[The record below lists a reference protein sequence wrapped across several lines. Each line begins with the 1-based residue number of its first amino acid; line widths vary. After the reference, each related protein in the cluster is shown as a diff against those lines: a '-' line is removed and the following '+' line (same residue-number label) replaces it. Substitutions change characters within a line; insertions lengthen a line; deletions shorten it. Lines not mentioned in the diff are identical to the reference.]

1 MLVVTGRAQTPGQPE
16 GQQQRRGEEMEEA
29 DKELALIREQRDE
42 AMCYA
47 KELEREE
54 ADRSALRSAQASA
67 ELLYAQQKAELDAHE
82 IRNSSRIPLQS
93 IERRFAA
100 GVEVLNVERRRLV
113 SDHIQRTDV
122 LTHQLPCATT
132 AETSARLAV
141 KANALEARLAAVAHG
156 SQATEATNHIK
167 RSMTEEAGHA
177 IASHDAVIQEL
188 HQRLEVLAADAKRRE
203 EDILHQK
210 ASQVKTL
217 YQQLEAAKGT
227 ANVAGER
234 RLREMQTWT
243 ERAQAQLYDK
253 DRHMQETMVTDR
265 HATERGDL

>member
-1 MLVVTGRAQTPGQPE
+1 
-16 GQQQRRGEEMEEA
+16 MEEA

-67 ELLYAQQKAELDAHE
+67 ELLYAQQKAELEAHE

-93 IERRFAA
+93 AA
-100 GVEVLNVERRRLV
+100 EVEVLNVERRRLV

-156 SQATEATNHIK
+156 SQATEATSHRK
-167 RSMTEEAGHA
+167 RSMTF
-177 IASHDAVIQEL
+177 I
-188 HQRLEVLAADAKRRE
+188 KRN
-203 EDILHQK
+203 HK
-210 ASQVKTL
+210 
-217 YQQLEAAKGT
+217 
-227 ANVAGER
+227 
-234 RLREMQTWT
+234 
-243 ERAQAQLYDK
+243 
-253 DRHMQETMVTDR
+253 
-265 HATERGDL
+265 